1 MKKLRI
7 IINST
12 NHNNLQKFADSIIKA
27 AKETGVVKAGPVCF
41 KNKKLIDIYHPT
53 SRTFD
58 RLMVLKTPK
67 GLSVLIEDL
76 SNQYSM
82 QA

>member
-1 MKKLRI
+1 MKKLRFTF
-7 IINST
+7 SGT
-12 NHNNLQKFADSIIKA
+12 SHNNLQKFADSIMKA

-41 KNKKLIDIYHPT
+41 KNKKLIDIYYP
-53 SRTFD
+53 SKRTID
-58 RLMVLKTPK
+58 RLMVIKTPK
-67 GLSVLIEDL
+67 GLSILVEDL